1 MNTKLVYHLLII
13 MLLSISFSCNE
24 SAKEKQQR
32 ETIDSLRYENMQG
45 QMDYEDLQQYLT
57 IIADG
62 LDSISI
68 EEGEIFINTPGE
80 SLANNKQR
88 MKQQLEHV
96 RELLSRHRDRIDELE
111 RLLATQQGDAKKLHT
126 IVVSLR
132 QQLDQKDQE
141 LAQLKSDLDNS
152 RKNITALRN
161 TVTQMQNVQETQEQT
176 IQDQQAT
183 IQEQQATIDTQAEQM
198 YRAYIKIGTKNEL
211 KNEGLL
217 SGGFLKKTKVDY
229 SKIDLSTFQ
238 SIDTRT
244 TNTISLPKKYKI
256 MTTVPKNSYKV
267 EKTGNGNTLYILNP
281 QLFWSVSNF
290 LIIQID

>member
-13 MLLSISFSCNE
+13 MLLSISFSCSE

-211 KNEGLL
+211 KSEGLL

-267 EKTGNGNTLYILNP
+267 EKTDNGNTLYILNP
-281 QLFWSVSNF
+281 QSFWSVSNF